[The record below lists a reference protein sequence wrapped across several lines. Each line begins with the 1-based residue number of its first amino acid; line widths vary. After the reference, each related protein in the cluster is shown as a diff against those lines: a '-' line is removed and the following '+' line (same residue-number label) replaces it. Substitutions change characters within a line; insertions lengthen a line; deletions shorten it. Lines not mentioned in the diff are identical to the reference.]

1 MKTYILI
8 AIDKI
13 KFHAKKNSSSLIFQA
28 LPIWIAS
35 IVTGIIAVLYAK
47 IFQLAEK
54 GFSFVYNYNHLIIF
68 ILTPICFLIAVFIVD
83 KFSPFARGSGIP
95 QVSAAIDLATPQRN
109 HLVNSLLNT
118 KIIIVKI
125 VSSSIL
131 ALGGGVT
138 GREGPTIQIASS
150 IFRKVNMILPDW
162 WPKVSKKN
170 MIMTG
175 AAAGLAAAFNTPLG
189 GIVFALEELTKTHIS
204 FFKTALLSAVIIA
217 GITAQSIL
225 GPYLYLGNPD
235 LKNFTTNIFLPV
247 IIVAILCG
255 VISAYSCKLILKIAE
270 VNSKNTSKTRKYLY
284 VICCALFIAWIGI
297 LAGEKSLNSGKEIMA
312 QLLFT
317 NDKEIS
323 WYIPVL
329 RILGSIAT
337 FTSGAAAG
345 IFAPALS
352 AGASIGS
359 VISTFIN
366 LPPSSTNLIILV
378 SMVAF
383 LTGITRSPF
392 TSAILVLEMTNSH
405 SVIFHLMLAALIS
418 NLIAYLIDKHGLY
431 DHLKKQYTNKLIFD
445 DTERH
450 ISKNNQVLQ

>member
-1 MKTYILI
+1 MKTFILT
-8 AIDKI
+8 AVDKI

-54 GFSFVYNYNHLIIF
+54 GFSVVYNYNHLAIF
-68 ILTPICFLIAVFIVD
+68 ILTPLCFFLAVYIVE
-83 KFSPFARGSGIP
+83 KFSPFAKGSGIP

-118 KIIIVKI
+118 KIIIIKI
-125 VSSSIL
+125 ISSSIL

-150 IFRKVNMILPDW
+150 IFRKANMLLPDW

-204 FFKTALLSAVIIA
+204 FFKTAIFSAVIIA

-235 LKNFTTNIFLPV
+235 LKNFTANIFLPV
-247 IIVAILCG
+247 TFVAIICG
-255 VISAYSCKLILKIAE
+255 VISAYSCKLVLKLAE
-270 VNSKNTSKTRKYLY
+270 MNSKSKSKIRKYLY
-284 VICCALFIAWIGI
+284 VICFALFIALVGV
-297 LAGEKSLNSGKEIMA
+297 LAGEKSLNSGKDLMT

-317 NDKEIS
+317 NNKEIG
-323 WYIPVL
+323 WYVPVL
-329 RILGSIAT
+329 RILGSIVT

-359 VISTFIN
+359 VISGFIN
-366 LPPSSTNLIILV
+366 LPSSSTNLIILA

-405 SVIFHLMLAALIS
+405 SVIFHLMLAALTS
-418 NLIAYLIDKHGLY
+418 NLVAHFIDKRGLY
-431 DHLKKQYTNKLIFD
+431 DHLKKQYTIKLVSE
-445 DTERH
+445 DTEARKSN
-450 ISKNNQVLQ
+450 INQGE